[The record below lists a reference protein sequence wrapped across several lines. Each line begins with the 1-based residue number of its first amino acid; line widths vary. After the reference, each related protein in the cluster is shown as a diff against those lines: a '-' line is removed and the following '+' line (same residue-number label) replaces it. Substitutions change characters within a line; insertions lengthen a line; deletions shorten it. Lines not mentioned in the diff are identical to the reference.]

1 MTRFNRSFARGRAS
15 FKRERTRIP
24 SSGKAFLIVTE
35 GGKTEPNYLI
45 KLRDRL
51 KLAVADVEIVH
62 PEGTDPIT
70 LTKRAI
76 ELREERKEEAR
87 RNPTKVAYDEVW
99 VIFDLEKPHDER
111 RELAR
116 KAKNIKG
123 ASKIR
128 FAISDPCFEYWLLL
142 HEKYTTSPFID
153 CSELTKKL
161 KQHWK
166 DYSKGQSPSREFL
179 DKIPKAVT
187 NARHCR
193 EHHKS
198 SGGNGNPST
207 DMDFIICSLNGA
219 TRLHLQFKLD

>member
-1 MTRFNRSFARGRAS
+1 MTRRNKSFSHDRAS
-15 FKRERTRIP
+15 SKRERTRVP

-35 GGKTEPNYLI
+35 GGKTEPNYLF

-51 KLAVADVEIVH
+51 KLLVADVEIVH

-76 ELREERKEEAR
+76 ELRDRRKEEAR

-111 RELAR
+111 RELA
-116 KAKNIKG
+116 KQAKNLKG

-128 FAISDPCFEYWLLL
+128 FAISDP
-142 HEKYTTSPFID
+142 
-153 CSELTKKL
+153 L

-166 DYSKGQSPSREFL
+166 DYSKGQSPSSEFL
-179 DKIPKAVT
+179 EKIPKAVT
-187 NARHCR
+187 NAMKCR
-193 EHHKS
+193 EYHKT
-198 SGGNGNPST
+198 SGGDGNPST
-207 DMDFIICSLNGA
+207 EVDNIVRSMNEA
-219 TRLHLQFKLD
+219 TRPHFQFKLD